1 MLWSAYC
8 PPTYAGRSKPY
19 TLGMLAVLLT
29 DCDGDF
35 HKEREGYCCLQKVH
49 YLPISVAAEHI
60 QPLKNMQFDP
70 QC

>member
-8 PPTYAGRSKPY
+8 PPNRSEPY

-49 YLPISVAAEHI
+49 YYLPISVASEHI
-60 QPLKNMQFDP
+60 QPLKNSMQFDP